1 MAHVWHHET
10 DQQYAA
16 LAAQREQ
23 AIRAA
28 QAAAANPSSL
38 SGAGIAQSNI
48 GRIERQMQAVVARRE
63 AQAREIQRAQAAPAV
78 TRSSFDYGAWRAQQ
92 DQADAAAAETRRV
105 NTALAEARAFFET
118 YGMMGLWNGV
128 EALVRQGYNSADTI
142 SGILSRDPNYQAAYF
157 ERFPAVQ
164 VIRDINRERQQN
176 GQPIMAE
183 PSPATYVALEE
194 GYRTAL
200 VGLPQGIWGSVED
213 VTTWIV
219 NDVSPKEVSDR
230 VTTAKNYIYY
240 SANEAV
246 KSELRG
252 IYGMTDAEMTAY
264 VLDADRA
271 LEFIENEYQTRM
283 RQATVGGAAS
293 TAGVNVSDSLRD
305 SIAGSDLYGQS
316 FGNALSGFQQVAEIS
331 DTYEDLGR
339 MSRMDT
345 STDELVSDQFGMQG
359 AADISNKKRR
369 LASQERARFSGSS
382 AITQYSMSPRAIG
395 SQ

>member
-164 VIRDINRERQQN
+164 VIRDINRDRQQN

>member
-16 LAAQREQ
+16 LAAQREAARQ
-23 AIRAA
+23 APTTTGMR
-28 QAAAANPSSL
+28 QAAV
-38 SGAGIAQSNI
+38 AG
-48 GRIERQMQAVVARRE
+48 IERQMQAVVARRE
-63 AQAREIQRAQAAPAV
+63 ARAAEIQRAQAAPAV
-78 TRSSFDYGAWRAQQ
+78 TRSSFDYGSWRAQQ
-92 DQADAAAAETRRV
+92 DQAEAAAAETRRV
-105 NTALAEARAFFET
+105 NTALAESRAFFET

-128 EALVRQGYNSADTI
+128 EALVRQGYNSGDTI

-157 ERFPAVQ
+157 ERFPAVRL
-164 VIRDINRERQQN
+164 IRDINRDRQQN

-183 PSPATYVALEE
+183 PAPATYVALEE

-240 SANEAV
+240 SANDAV
-246 KSELRG
+246 KGELRG

-283 RQATVGGAAS
+283 RQATVGGAAN

-331 DTYEDLGR
+331 DTYEDLGQ

-345 STDELVSDQFGMQG
+345 SADELVSDQFGMQG

-382 AITQYSMSPRAIG
+382 AITQYSISPRAIG